1 MPRRGNRAL
10 LNKREK
16 AGQPHDNLLR
26 AVPYRISGPEC
37 GLFADAQAVFCD
49 AHRRDPAGFDHL
61 LRLHEPLVAAGLSAS
76 VSEKSP
82 QGRQAHLVAEDAAMV
97 RGRLPAHPPD
107 RALRHLGRARHA
119 ADAAAAGV
127 LLLPRPCA
135 AQEYLGQRRGRGASS
150 HRRSRS
156 SSTTRAI
163 SPRSSAAASRASR
176 RGSRRLGRCSA

>member
-49 AHRRDPAGFDHL
+49 AHRRDPAGSDHL

-119 ADAAAAGV
+119 PDAAAAGV

-135 AQEYLGQRRGRGASS
+135 AQEYLGQRRGRALPRIVDRVHLQLRVLFLRDLPRRHPGRPEGAAGG
-150 HRRSRS
+150 
-156 SSTTRAI
+156 RAG
-163 SPRSSAAASRASR
+163 SA
-176 RGSRRLGRCSA
+176 